1 MPPRRSKRRR
11 DNDAADDAASAV
23 VAAAAGPAAAHDVAD
38 DAADDVA
45 EANAASSRDDDGGD
59 GNDDDGAPR
68 CVVFSFLP
76 FPRPPA
82 RPPARAAIFVVR
94 RQFPWRVGKLDLRV
108 IGKGSRGPLADCR
121 LSNIFTNRK
130 PDPWTKLFY

>member
-94 RQFPWRVGKLDLRV
+94 RQFPWRVGIGINQTGLASYREGISRTTCGLSPFKYIYQSQTRPLD
-108 IGKGSRGPLADCR
+108 
-121 LSNIFTNRK
+121 
-130 PDPWTKLFY
+130 